1 MIRAYFTA
9 AFILLCFAL
18 FESAILSNV
27 RFLPAVPDF
36 LLLCVLYF
44 SYNGG
49 RMFGVATGYTSGLFL
64 DFLTAAP
71 FGLHC
76 MLRTIIGWAT
86 GFLNGTIN
94 IDGVIFPA
102 ILAFIATLLKA
113 GLLRV
118 IALFFPISVSHYDM
132 TSEAF
137 IAELAMN
144 TILCPLVFKFISIF
158 NAQLSTGKEA

>member
-71 FGLHC
+71 HDNWLGN
-76 MLRTIIGWAT
+76 W
-86 GFLNGTIN
+86 
-94 IDGVIFPA
+94 
-102 ILAFIATLLKA
+102 
-113 GLLRV
+113 
-118 IALFFPISVSHYDM
+118 FFERHD
-132 TSEAF
+132 
-137 IAELAMN
+137 
-144 TILCPLVFKFISIF
+144 KH
-158 NAQLSTGKEA
+158 